1 MHFPINNRKKISRKK
16 ISKKSIFI
24 KMSTDTI
31 DNNLEI
37 KSIFYFIIINIVM
50 RLLKP
55 ELKCK
60 QISTPILGQLDSCE
74 NMVLTLMSEFPKEFG
89 YALFYYLVMSF

>member
-1 MHFPINNRKKISRKK
+1 
-16 ISKKSIFI
+16 
-24 KMSTDTI
+24 
-31 DNNLEI
+31 
-37 KSIFYFIIINIVM
+37 M

-89 YALFYYLVMSF
+89 YALFYYLVMFF